1 MNKLTK
7 NDICDKWSINKKIN
21 PETMRKIKEN
31 GPVYKKLEKKCSLMQ
46 KKESD
51 IKKIN
56 AFMKIN
62 KLFIPYINRNSVNII
77 DRINYF
83 LIIKKYL
90 LTIKKVNNCLRLYN
104 IDPINRLPIYR
115 IGKNIILDKHIGL
128 PSKHG
133 IVFLSHFKSNI
144 KYGTKFD
151 KLNKFT
157 VKITNQ
163 SKNHKKEIEIL
174 KIITQQVIEL
184 KCPHFPISYGYLR
197 CDNTTL
203 ISNYSDDY
211 SIVKDKHLD
220 SNLLPE
226 IINKNKKIY
235 IQINELASGDFI
247 NILITTKKNLL
258 NNIIQMFI
266 SIMFFHNATNYYH
279 NDAHPGNFL
288 YHKIKPGGYFHY
300 NIYGKDFYLEN
311 IGYLWM
317 IWDFGLVKSFK
328 EAKKDKIAIN
338 IDYSKYII
346 TLNKLIDNI
355 KFIRLTS
362 KEKSIKNKLFTL
374 IETYNNEIDYKKIKN
389 MNGKILTFFTN
400 YISSSFITTKPLNII
415 NKIPYVIN

>member
-1 MNKLTK
+1 MNKISE
-7 NDICDKWSINKKIN
+7 NSICEKWAINKNIN
-21 PETMRKIKEN
+21 PQTMRKIKEN
-31 GPVYKKLEKKCSLMQ
+31 GPVYKKLAKKCSLNQ
-46 KKESD
+46 KKESNT
-51 IKKIN
+51 KKIN

-83 LIIKKYL
+83 LIIKKFL
-90 LTIKKVNNCLRLYN
+90 LTIKDVNNCLRLYN
-104 IDPINRLPIYR
+104 IDPINKLPIYR
-115 IGKNIILDKHIGL
+115 IGKNIILDKNIGQ
-128 PSKHG
+128 PSANG

-174 KIITQQVIEL
+174 KKITREVIEL

-203 ISNYSDDY
+203 KSNNSDDY
-211 SIVKDKHLD
+211 SIIKDKHLD

-226 IINKNKKIY
+226 IINKNNKIY
-235 IQINELASGDFI
+235 IQINELASGDFL
-247 NILITTKKNLL
+247 NILITTKHNLL
-258 NNIIQMFI
+258 NNIVQMFI

-279 NDAHPGNFL
+279 YDSHPGNFL

-328 EAKKDKIAIN
+328 EAKKEKISINYDYYKYINDLDKIIKA
-338 IDYSKYII
+338 
-346 TLNKLIDNI
+346 I
-355 KFIRLTS
+355 KFKKLTPL
-362 KEKSIKNKLFTL
+362 EKSIKTKLLTL
-374 IETYNNEIDYKKIKN
+374 IEKYNNVIDYKKIKN
-389 MNGKILTFFTN
+389 MNQKILTFFN
-400 YISSSFITTKPLNII
+400 HNISSFITTKPINII